1 MERAIRTGTMQVT
14 ALCLVA
20 AGILLALG
28 AAGVPGSLPLL
39 GLLLALSAGLYYTR
53 PDARMGRVAGIDV
66 DSLLSTLWLAPA
78 LAALAVAFESTAS
91 PAELQ
96 ALGGLVGLA
105 GMLNY
110 FLRPMYLLAYSL
122 VEAVQ
127 NRGSG
132 SADR

>member
-1 MERAIRTGTMQVT
+1 METAIRTGTMQVT

-28 AAGVPGSLPLL
+28 AAGVPASIPLFA
-39 GLLLALSAGLYYTR
+39 LLVVLSAGLYYTR
-53 PDARMGRVAGIDV
+53 PDAGVGRVAGIDV
-66 DSLLSTLWLAPA
+66 DGLLSTLWLAPA
-78 LAALAVAFESTAS
+78 LSALTIVFEPTAS

-110 FLRPMYLLAYSL
+110 FLRPVYLLAYSL
-122 VEAVQ
+122 VELVQ
-127 NRGSG
+127 QRGRDA
-132 SADR
+132 ADR

>member
-1 MERAIRTGTMQVT
+1 MQVT

-28 AAGVPGSLPLL
+28 AAGVPASIPLL

-53 PDARMGRVAGIDV
+53 PDDSVGQVAGIDV
-66 DSLLSTLWLAPA
+66 GGILSTLWLAPV
-78 LAALAVAFESTAS
+78 LAALPLVLESAAS
-91 PAELQ
+91 AEELQ

-110 FLRPMYLLAYSL
+110 FLRPVYLLAYSL
-122 VEAVQ
+122 LEAVQ

>member
-1 MERAIRTGTMQVT
+1 MQVT

-28 AAGVPGSLPLL
+28 AAGIPASPGLL
-39 GLLLALSAGLYYTR
+39 VFLLALSAGLYYTR
-53 PDARMGRVAGIDV
+53 TDAGAGRVVGIDV
-66 DSLLSTLWLAPA
+66 GSLLSALWLAPA
-78 LAALAVAFESTAS
+78 LAALPLVLEPAATAE
-91 PAELQ
+91 ELQ

-110 FLRPMYLLAYSL
+110 FLRPIYLLAYSL

-127 NRGSG
+127 QRQRGPT
-132 SADR
+132 DR